1 MRTTDAM
8 REVLARPIAKVPAL
22 RGRQVTILFYEAS
35 TRTRVSFE
43 VAAKNLS
50 ADVVNI
56 AAASSSVSKG
66 ESLVD
71 TVRTVEALGAHMLV
85 MRHSVSGAP
94 YLAAEIFGGSVLNGG
109 DGWHAHPTQALL
121 DLYTMRERLPG
132 GSLAGRKVVIL
143 GDLLHSRVARSNIWT
158 LTAAGADLWL
168 CGPATLV
175 RGFEAWAGRGA
186 AAGRRFHVTTS
197 VEEALRDADVVMAL
211 RIQRERM
218 AAGLLP
224 SLREYAARYGLTRE
238 RLALARPGALVMHP
252 GPDERGRRDRAPTSP
267 PGAQSVITDQ
277 VTNGVAVR
285 MALLYLL
292 AGTHGTGGRD
302 RRRRER
308 SRARTSRSAG
318 PGWSIRR
325 RAARGRARSSSAT
338 GSSRRS
344 PGSTGADAEGVEPD
358 GVVVAPGFID
368 LHAHLREPGNED
380 AETVAIGLAAAAHG
394 GFTTVC
400 AMPNTTPALDEPGV
414 LAGVRAAADASG
426 SPVELLAHRGGDG
439 RTGRGAAGGARR
451 AGRRRRRRLL
461 GRRGAGPVRVD
472 PARGAGLRGRARAA
486 DRRARRRTPSL
497 TEGAEAND
505 GFVATV
511 LGPARLAGRGRG
523 DGGGAGPRG
532 PRRRPAA
539 TCRAPGCT

>member
-1 MRTTDAM
+1 MSLTIEPATEPATEPTVEPATPAHAAIVPSVDVAPESQLVGWRHRHLLDVDALSAADLDLVMRTTDAM

-43 VAAKNLS
+43 VAARNLS

-56 AAASSSVSKG
+56 AAASSSVAKG

-94 YLAAEIFGGSVLNGG
+94 YLAAEVFGGSVLNGG

-121 DLYTMRERLPG
+121 DLYTIRERLAGPDAGAG
-132 GSLAGRKVVIL
+132 GSLADGAGSLTGRKVVIL

-186 AAGRRFHVTTS
+186 AAGRRFHVTTD
-197 VEEALRDADVVMAL
+197 VNEALRDADVVMAL

-224 SLREYAARYGLTRE
+224 SLREYAARYRLTGT
-238 RLALARPGALVMHP
+238 RLALARPGAMVMHP
-252 GPDERGRRDRAPTSP
+252 GPMNEGVEISAEVAA
-267 PGAQSVITDQ
+267 GAQSVITDQ

-292 AGTHGTGGRD
+292 AGTHGSVRQG
-302 RRRRER
+302 
-308 SRARTSRSAG
+308 SAG
-318 PGWSIRR
+318 G
-325 RAARGRARSSSAT
+325 T
-338 GSSRRS
+338 GH
-344 PGSTGADAEGVEPD
+344 GAG
-358 GVVVAPGFID
+358 
-368 LHAHLREPGNED
+368 
-380 AETVAIGLAAAAHG
+380 AAA
-394 GFTTVC
+394 T
-400 AMPNTTPALDEPGV
+400 
-414 LAGVRAAADASG
+414 
-426 SPVELLAHRGGDG
+426 
-439 RTGRGAAGGARR
+439 
-451 AGRRRRRRLL
+451 
-461 GRRGAGPVRVD
+461 
-472 PARGAGLRGRARAA
+472 
-486 DRRARRRTPSL
+486 
-497 TEGAEAND
+497 
-505 GFVATV
+505 
-511 LGPARLAGRGRG
+511 
-523 DGGGAGPRG
+523 
-532 PRRRPAA
+532 
-539 TCRAPGCT
+539 

>member
-1 MRTTDAM
+1 MTTRVEPGSTEVVAETEGAPSVPQVDAAPETQVVAWRHRHLLDVDGLSTADIDLVMRTTDAM
-8 REVLARPIAKVPAL
+8 REVLTRPIARVPAL
-22 RGRQVTILFYEAS
+22 RGSQVTILFYEAS

-71 TVRTVEALGAHMLV
+71 TVRTVEALGARMLV
-85 MRHSVSGAP
+85 MRHSMSGAP
-94 YLAAEIFGGSVLNGG
+94 YLAAEVFGGSVLNGG

-121 DLYTMRERLPG
+121 DLYTMRERMPE

-197 VEEALRDADVVMAL
+197 IDEALRDADVVMAL

-218 AAGLLP
+218 ASGLLP

-252 GPDERGRRDRAPTSP
+252 GPMNEGVEIAPDVAA
-267 PGAQSVITDQ
+267 GAQSVITDQ

-292 AGTHGTGGRD
+292 AGTHP
-302 RRRRER
+302 
-308 SRARTSRSAG
+308 S
-318 PGWSIRR
+318 
-325 RAARGRARSSSAT
+325 
-338 GSSRRS
+338 
-344 PGSTGADAEGVEPD
+344 GA
-358 GVVVAPGFID
+358 
-368 LHAHLREPGNED
+368 
-380 AETVAIGLAAAAHG
+380 
-394 GFTTVC
+394 
-400 AMPNTTPALDEPGV
+400 
-414 LAGVRAAADASG
+414 
-426 SPVELLAHRGGDG
+426 
-439 RTGRGAAGGARR
+439 GAA
-451 AGRRRRRRLL
+451 
-461 GRRGAGPVRVD
+461 
-472 PARGAGLRGRARAA
+472 
-486 DRRARRRTPSL
+486 
-497 TEGAEAND
+497 
-505 GFVATV
+505 
-511 LGPARLAGRGRG
+511 
-523 DGGGAGPRG
+523 
-532 PRRRPAA
+532 
-539 TCRAPGCT
+539 